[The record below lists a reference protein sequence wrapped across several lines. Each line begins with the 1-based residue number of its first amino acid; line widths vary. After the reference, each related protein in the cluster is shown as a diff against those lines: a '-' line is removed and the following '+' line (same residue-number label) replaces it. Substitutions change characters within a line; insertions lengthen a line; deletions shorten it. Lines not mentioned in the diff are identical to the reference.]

1 VGAAGQF
8 GAVSSDQAFPAVIV
22 MSEAVT
28 SAVND
33 DSLCMTGSGSHQCVN
48 GFRLDPVYRNP
59 AGHGIDAL
67 ITGLSIIGCDSRGRA
82 EKPPQTRRLQG

>member
-8 GAVSSDQAFPAVIV
+8 GAVSSDQAFSTVIA

-28 SAVND
+28 SAAND
-33 DSLCMTGSGSHQCVN
+33 DNFCMTGSGSHQCVN

-59 AGHGIDAL
+59 DGHGIDAP
-67 ITGLSIIGCDSRGRA
+67 ITGLSMIGCDRYARA
-82 EKPPQTRRLQG
+82 EKPPETRRLQG